1 MEMYMYKF
9 HCVRDGADESSSL
22 VYPYLDAVRFLN
34 ENTDNDCR
42 YVIVTKN
49 GNPIFET
56 SYSDKLQPYQP
67 SMSVSLEKS
76 SLVDSNLKTAAAVG
90 KPTLSA
96 VPPVGLLALGA
107 AMQDGCTKYGRF
119 NFRETGATSS
129 VFYDAILRHLLDWY
143 SGEDFAPDS
152 KVHHLGHIMA
162 SCAILLDCELHKSL
176 NDDRQKVGPV
186 VKTKAWKD
194 CD

>member
-1 MEMYMYKF
+1 MYNFIAVK
-9 HCVRDGADESSSL
+9 DGQCESEGIS
-22 VYPYLDAVRFLN
+22 VPYSVAYSFLEVNLDI
-34 ENTDNDCR
+34 DGR
-42 YVIVTKN
+42 YVIVL
-49 GNPIFET
+49 
-56 SYSDKLQPYQP
+56 SDQEITEYVCFIDDLTDYKPK
-67 SMSVSLEKS
+67 MSESLEKS

-119 NFRETGATSS
+119 NFRQTGATSS
-129 VFYDAILRHLLDWY
+129 IFYDAMMRHLLDWY

-162 SCAILLDCELHKSL
+162 SCAILLDCQLHKSL
-176 NDDRQKVGPV
+176 NDDRNKVGPV
-186 VKTKAWKD
+186 VKSNAWKD
-194 CD
+194 SE